1 MRLFLMQSCL
11 KIQYLQYKS
20 LEARS
25 IQIIAAQVCLKFS
38 LNDKNQILNLSRTFF
53 LLWHG
58 YREIPGHRIN
68 KWAQG
73 WSEKK
78 KKKLK
83 FTKWTNEKSY
93 DYAIPG
99 VKIRVGTT
107 ERCWGQNWGKGQ
119 HNISRVRL
127 CTSSPSSS
135 VKHRCTEEFSS
146 HFQTRMHFFISE
158 PSNLAGRFGSSV
170 IHSFSPPPARK
181 VPHVSTQ
188 REYMKH

>member
-1 MRLFLMQSCL
+1 MTRIKYWTWAGHFSCFGMVIE
-11 KIQYLQYKS
+11 KY
-20 LEARS
+20 
-25 IQIIAAQVCLKFS
+25 
-38 LNDKNQILNLSRTFF
+38 
-53 LLWHG
+53 
-58 YREIPGHRIN
+58 PGTELISEHRVEV
-68 KWAQG
+68 K
-73 WSEKK
+73 KK

-170 IHSFSPPPARK
+170 IHSFSPPQLEK
-181 VPHVSTQ
+181 CHMSVPRESIWSTKFIIAFN
-188 REYMKH
+188 R